1 MMSSS
6 ISICGF
12 SRNGYGLML
21 LQEDTVEREAWENS
35 RAAAETVLIG
45 LGVLIVDSHRTAK
58 AVSLLHKRFEHGK

>member
-1 MMSSS
+1 
-6 ISICGF
+6 
-12 SRNGYGLML
+12 ML